1 MKKMPE
7 NGLTELDR
15 LSYVIHSIERQCQ
28 IVPIGS
34 YKKNTLGEV
43 CVNDAFKG
51 LKFDDLTDLN
61 QYMHLRPIEQQLKR
75 ELAEREQDIFTHDFL
90 DNAALETPACS
101 WTVQKDAVNPQLV
114 TIRSRFWPGYYAYA
128 RASSSIFGGIYIGD
142 GIKNLDMPFMI

>member
-28 IVPIGS
+28 IVPVGS

-51 LKFDDLTDLN
+51 LKFDDLCDLN
-61 QYMHLRPIEQQLKR
+61 QYMHLRPIEQKEKR
-75 ELAEREQDIFTHDFL
+75 ELEEREQDLFTHDFL
-90 DNAALETPACS
+90 DNASLEAPACS
-101 WTVQKDAVNPQLV
+101 WT
-114 TIRSRFWPGYYAYA
+114 I
-128 RASSSIFGGIYIGD
+128 
-142 GIKNLDMPFMI
+142 